1 MLFRSRGNI
10 AALDR
15 AGAGAISP
23 VVSLFEE
30 VAMPILS
37 WAVATTAT
45 LKGVALGLAVGAAA
59 ATRHARKQRGGE
71 R

>member
-1 MLFRSRGNI
+1 
-10 AALDR
+10 
-15 AGAGAISP
+15 
-23 VVSLFEE
+23 
-30 VAMPILS
+30 MPILS

-59 ATRHARKQRGGE
+59 AWRHERKQGGGA

>member
-1 MLFRSRGNI
+1 
-10 AALDR
+10 
-15 AGAGAISP
+15 
-23 VVSLFEE
+23 
-30 VAMPILS
+30 MPILS

-59 ATRHARKQRGGE
+59 AARHARKSHGGE